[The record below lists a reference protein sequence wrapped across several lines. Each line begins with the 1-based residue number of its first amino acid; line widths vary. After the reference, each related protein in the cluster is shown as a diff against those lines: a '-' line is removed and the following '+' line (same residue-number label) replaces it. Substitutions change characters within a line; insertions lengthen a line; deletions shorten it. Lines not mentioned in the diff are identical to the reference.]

1 MNNIKKIILEEI
13 TRLIERDYKAPPE
26 IKDALEDKL
35 KMSPLIRYVDSFKAI
50 NSIPPSYEVRLLNGQ
65 SFAIYYEDFSLM
77 VKIGAK
83 EYYLMDMAERSE
95 AIEDI
100 NRLLTIKQIQPFTA
114 PEEEEEETGGDS
126 GGSTG
131 GTSTSSSGGS
141 SDSDIAMEP
150 DEEEEKDEDEEEP
163 TEEPA

>member
-1 MNNIKKIILEEI
+1 MEHIKKIIEEEL

-35 KMSPLIRYVDSFKAI
+35 KMKPLIRYVDSFKAI

-83 EYYLMDMAERSE
+83 EYYLMDMSERNE
-95 AIEDI
+95 AMRHI
-100 NRLLTIKQIQPFTA
+100 NKLLTVRPIPPFTA
-114 PEEEEEETGGDS
+114 PEEEEEEET
-126 GGSTG
+126 TG
-131 GTSTSSSGGS
+131 GTTGGTTPS
-141 SDSDIAMEP
+141 PGGGDPNVAMEP
-150 DEEEEKDEDEEEP
+150 DEEEEEEPEEEP
-163 TEEPA
+163 EEEV

>member
-1 MNNIKKIILEEI
+1 MEHIKKIIEEEL

-35 KMSPLIRYVDSFKAI
+35 KMKPLIRYVDSFKAI

-83 EYYLMDMAERSE
+83 EYYLMDMVERSE

-100 NRLLTIKQIQPFTA
+100 NRL
-114 PEEEEEETGGDS
+114 
-126 GGSTG
+126 
-131 GTSTSSSGGS
+131 
-141 SDSDIAMEP
+141 
-150 DEEEEKDEDEEEP
+150 
-163 TEEPA
+163 

>member
-1 MNNIKKIILEEI
+1 MEYIKKIIEEEL

-35 KMSPLIRYVDSFKAI
+35 KMKPLIRYVDSFKAV
-50 NSIPPSYEVRLLNGQ
+50 NSLPPSYEVRLLNGQ

-114 PEEEEEETGGDS
+114 PEEEETGGDS
-126 GGSTG
+126 GGDTG
-131 GTSTSSSGGS
+131 GTSTPSSGGS
-141 SDSDIAMEP
+141 SDSDVAMEP
-150 DEEEEKDEDEEEP
+150 DEEGDESEDEEP
-163 TEEPA
+163 AGDEEEA